1 MLSRLAPRLV
11 QANKLAIVPKRNF
24 NGVLYQFGPP
34 KNKLSPVVSLMSSF
48 LKATLDYL
56 YISILK
62 QELSV
67 MGVVFLVGILGPSFY
82 LASTFKVIN
91 GRNKLD

>member
-62 QELSV
+62 
-67 MGVVFLVGILGPSFY
+67 
-82 LASTFKVIN
+82 
-91 GRNKLD
+91 

>member
-1 MLSRLAPRLV
+1 
-11 QANKLAIVPKRNF
+11 
-24 NGVLYQFGPP
+24 
-34 KNKLSPVVSLMSSF
+34 
-48 LKATLDYL
+48 
-56 YISILK
+56 
-62 QELSV
+62 